1 MLSFTIS
8 INLHKLYIKII
19 IKERLSC
26 QLNHG
31 KNAISILFFV
41 CLTINGQQ
49 IKQSSNHY
57 HNGDILE
64 KKHTGERCVI
74 HIFLMIP
81 ALIPFSLDNCR
92 MLECTVFPLCIPL
105 SCLQKR
111 CLTPPKRCQKTAQKP
126 SENLRN
132 AP

>member
-26 QLNHG
+26 QLNHE
-31 KNAISILFFV
+31 KNAISISFFV

-64 KKHTGERCVI
+64 KKQVFVESFEQNSKNG
-74 HIFLMIP
+74 LW
-81 ALIPFSLDNCR
+81 SLEDAEVSNKTI
-92 MLECTVFPLCIPL
+92 MTKKETFKWLVQIVVSIGTAI
-105 SCLQKR
+105 
-111 CLTPPKRCQKTAQKP
+111 LTTLGASAC
-126 SENLRN
+126 NGI
-132 AP
+132 